1 MYALIGSYQHGKAR
15 GGLSKGASYIMVQ
28 GSLWQVLSWKGAK
41 KKRKEKNRDA
51 VIDQVSPGLS
61 GLIAAEAV
69 VCLPRLVAPQVVD
82 SSSTTW

>member
-1 MYALIGSYQHGKAR
+1 MQ
-15 GGLSKGASYIMVQ
+15 
-28 GSLWQVLSWKGAK
+28 K
-41 KKRKEKNRDA
+41 KKRKIGKLV

-69 VCLPRLVAPQVVD
+69 VCLPRLVAPEVVD